1 MSRILNLPKSVVNR
15 IAAGEVVER
24 PASIVKELLENALD
38 AAATRIDVTLEQGGV
53 SLVRVSDDGSGIEPS
68 DLPLAVAPH
77 ATSKLRTAEDL
88 ESIATFGFRGEAL
101 ASIAEVSTLLIRS
114 RQAKSE
120 GASLCVDG
128 GRLGEVV
135 PEGCGMG
142 TTIEVRQIFGNV
154 PARRAFLRTPQTEWN
169 HAADAF
175 VRTALA
181 NPKVAFSLTHNG
193 KLIHDL
199 AAVSSF
205 RERIGGLFGR
215 QMAER
220 LIAIESSDEE
230 IQCNGLV
237 GRPEDDQASNRLQ
250 YLTVVGRPFRD
261 RSVIH
266 AVQEAYRGLL
276 LTGRHPIVFL
286 NFQIPPDSVDVNV
299 HPAKTEVRF
308 RNPQR
313 IYRLVVSSLRS
324 TFLETDMGTSMQSPT
339 AWGSSQTRP
348 HVGSNTVD
356 KSLFVS
362 TNEMPLKTHVPDSHS
377 STMQVHSS
385 SALSSTL
392 NDSEGHVLPTC
403 LENTHQRAVQ
413 MQNRYLVVEQGDG
426 IEVIDQHAL
435 HERVLFERLKL
446 SVDSG
451 QLEVQSLLVPE
462 QVDLGPKELEL
473 ISEHASTLEKA
484 GMRIQPFGGSTVLV
498 SSKPVLAG
506 TTSSEE
512 IIREVIDRLAVA
524 SSGAETRMLV
534 EEVLHSLA
542 CRSAIKAGDQLSQE
556 EVDALIRDRHLVD
569 DAHHC
574 PHGRPTSLLLSKQ
587 ELDKQF
593 RRI

>member
-1 MSRILNLPKSVVNR
+1 MRRIINLPKSVVNR

-38 AAATRIDVTLEQGGV
+38 AAATRIDVTLEQGGI
-53 SLVRVSDDGSGIEPS
+53 SLVRVSDDGGGIEPA

-77 ATSKLRTAEDL
+77 ATSKLRNAEDL
-88 ESIATFGFRGEAL
+88 ESINTFGFRGEAL
-101 ASIAEVSTLLIRS
+101 ASIGEVSTLLIRS
-114 RQAKSE
+114 RPAHCE
-120 GASLCVDG
+120 GASLSVDG

-135 PEGCGMG
+135 PEGCGNG

-154 PARRAFLRTPQTEWN
+154 PARRAFLRTPQTEWH

-181 NPKVAFSLTHNG
+181 NPKVAFSLTHNS

-220 LIAIESSDEE
+220 LISIEASDEE

-250 YLTVVGRPFRD
+250 YLTVAGRPFRD
-261 RSVIH
+261 RSIIH

-276 LTGRHPIVFL
+276 LTGRHPIIFL
-286 NFQIPPDSVDVNV
+286 NLQVPSDSVDVNV

-308 RNPQR
+308 RDPRR

-324 TFLETDMGTSMQSPT
+324 AFLETDMGTSIQSPST
-339 AWGSSQTRP
+339 WSRPQIQP
-348 HVGSNTVD
+348 HVEASSLSSSVDDSTHKMALNTHSPAS
-356 KSLFVS
+356 SLS
-362 TNEMPLKTHVPDSHS
+362 AIRGHS
-377 STMQVHSS
+377 SVASS
-385 SALSSTL
+385 SMLT
-392 NDSEGHVLPTC
+392 DSNGCDVPTC
-403 LENTHQRAVQ
+403 SEHTRQRAVQ

-435 HERVLFERLKL
+435 HERVLFERLKS
-446 SVDSG
+446 SVDNG
-451 QLEVQSLLVPE
+451 QLEVQSLLIPE

-473 ISEHASTLEKA
+473 ITEYSSALEKA
-484 GMRIQPFGGSTVLV
+484 GMHIQPFGGSTVLV

-506 TTSSEE
+506 KTSAEE
-512 IIREVIDRLAVA
+512 IIREVIERLAVA
-524 SSGAETRMLV
+524 ASGTETRMLV

-556 EVDALIRDRHLVD
+556 EVDALIRDRHIVN

-593 RRI
+593 RRT